1 MPYQDHDRSLAI
13 ASSSTS
19 DLARGP
25 SPGKR
30 TLTQS
35 LVPVQRSLRDKQRAV
50 VEFDA
55 SAGDDFYDERATV
68 EARPTEIPLT
78 EQQIRRARRK
88 NPEWIRRLKVSAL
101 IFSNADVD
109 SSAFALD
116 VAAKQAAHGA
126 LRVDGIAGPRTVTAI
141 AGQVSDARSG
151 RRRAAASPRDANEPR
166 AVADFDAG
174 VGDGFYD
181 SRATVEPHEDPFA
194 LHLLAEEH
202 G

>member
-1 MPYQDHDRSLAI
+1 MPYQDHDRSLVT

-19 DLARGP
+19 DLTRGL

-35 LVPVQRSLRDKQRAV
+35 LVPVQRSLRDEQRAV
-50 VEFDA
+50 VDFDSA
-55 SAGDDFYDERATV
+55 AGDDFYDERATV

-78 EQQIRRARRK
+78 DRQIRRARRK

-101 IFSNADVD
+101 IFSNAEVD

-116 VAAKQAAHGA
+116 VAAKQAEHGA
-126 LRVDGIAGPRTVTAI
+126 LRVDGIAGPRTVAAI
-141 AGQVSDARSG
+141 ARQVSAARSG
-151 RRRAAASPRDANEPR
+151 RRGAAAGPRDADEPR

-174 VGDGFYD
+174 VADGFYD

-194 LHLLAEEH
+194 LHLLGER